1 MADLFSNYPF
11 LDEKESGIVSGFDAA
26 ILIAQLK
33 KRLYLREIAR
43 KKGIIAEKL
52 EDLKSECGRPFLEE
66 KGIGDCKRAVVKKDT
81 TFGPLKNFSPLTGE
95 TAYLCQDMYSIFSK
109 ENTPD
114 GCGWVKGKPYEKKY
128 DEIGVL
134 SGSRGIRYYC
144 RICGKQIGEYQSA
157 IS

>member
-1 MADLFSNYPF
+1 MTDLFSNYPF
-11 LDEKESGIVSGFDAA
+11 LDEKESGTVSGFDAT

-43 KKGIIAEKL
+43 EKGIIAEKL

-66 KGIGDCKRAVVKKDT
+66 KGNSWQRHDCKRAVVKKDA
-81 TFGPLKNFSPLTGE
+81 TFGPLTME

-109 ENTPD
+109 EDTPD
-114 GCGWVKGKPYEKKY
+114 GCGWVKGKPHEKKY

-144 RICGKQIGEYQSA
+144 RICGKRIGEYQSA